1 MPTPPPAI
9 PIASEG
15 DATRPR
21 DPIQGHLCLPEGQT
35 VIRLGGYRPR
45 TFLK

>member
-1 MPTPPPAI
+1 MPTPRPAI
-9 PIASEG
+9 PMASEG

-21 DPIQGHLCLPEGQT
+21 DPIQGHPCLPRGSDGDPSG
-35 VIRLGGYRPR
+35 VYRPR